1 MITKLRTLLFSFFW
15 LVPFLSFMA
24 GYQLVRF
31 LTHSETVYVP
41 SVVGLHLNDAI
52 RLLSADRLNVRI
64 LTEKED
70 PDLHEGMILSQTPEQ
85 GIMVKPHQSVF
96 LVITRK
102 PLKPLAPKLRGS
114 TCRQAKRKA
123 RNAKIR
129 LQTYTLESPVPKDRV
144 IAQSV
149 LPGREVKSNSLT
161 IYCSEGSTQLRI
173 FPDLKGKTVDEVR
186 SFFGL
191 YDIPVRVQGDA
202 SARIDEQRPLAGTL
216 IDATKPLV
224 LEVTTFKK

>member
-1 MITKLRTLLFSFFW
+1 MTKLRTILLSFFW
-15 LVPFLSFMA
+15 LVPFLSFIG

-31 LTHSETVYVP
+31 LTHAETVYVP

-64 LTEKED
+64 LAEKED

-85 GIMVKPHQSVF
+85 GQMVKPHQSIF

-102 PLKPLAPKLRGS
+102 PLRPLAPKLRGL
-114 TCRQAKRKA
+114 TCSQAARKA
-123 RNAKIR
+123 RNDKLR
-129 LQTYTLESPVPKDRV
+129 LKSYTLESPVPQGRV

-149 LPGREVKSNSLT
+149 MPGREVKGNDVT
-161 IYCSEGSTQLRI
+161 IYCSEGTTQLRI
-173 FPDLKGKTVDEVR
+173 FPDVKGRSVDEVK

-191 YDIPVRVQGDA
+191 YDIPVRVTGDQ
-202 SARIDEQRPLAGTL
+202 SAPIKEQIPLAGTI
-216 IDATKPLV
+216 IDVSKPLV
-224 LEVTTFKK
+224 VEVTTFKK